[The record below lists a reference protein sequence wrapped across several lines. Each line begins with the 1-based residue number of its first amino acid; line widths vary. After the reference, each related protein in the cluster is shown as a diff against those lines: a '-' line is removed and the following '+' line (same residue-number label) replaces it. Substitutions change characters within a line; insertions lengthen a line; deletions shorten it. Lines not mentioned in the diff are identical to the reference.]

1 MLAADPCFI
10 PVYVG
15 LVRSLTVS
23 PDNNWI
29 AIGFS
34 SGLMS
39 LLDQRTGYLM
49 ATWKGHEGEIL
60 QVCADLSLTGNYL
73 WRKSYRYVWS
83 SVL

>member
-1 MLAADPCFI
+1 MLAVDPWFI
-10 PVYVG
+10 PIYVG

-60 QVCADLSLTGNYL
+60 QVRVDFSLIANRSFQY
-73 WRKSYRYVWS
+73 
-83 SVL
+83 

>member
-1 MLAADPCFI
+1 MLVADHWFI
-10 PVYVG
+10 PIYVG

-60 QVCADLSLTGNYL
+60 QVRVDFSLIANRSFQY
-73 WRKSYRYVWS
+73 
-83 SVL
+83 